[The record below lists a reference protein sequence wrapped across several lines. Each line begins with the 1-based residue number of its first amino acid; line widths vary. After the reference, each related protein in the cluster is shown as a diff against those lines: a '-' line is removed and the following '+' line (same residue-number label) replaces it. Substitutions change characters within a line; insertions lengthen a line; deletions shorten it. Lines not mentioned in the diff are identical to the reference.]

1 MKTSQRFRG
10 VNDRIKRE
18 AVHMAGLAPSAELV
32 KTVARDDNVR
42 AATRDVLSRAGKLR
56 GELNS
61 QSDRIGRLARDPGLQ
76 SDVAALIRSTA
87 GALDATVAAGRKR
100 ARRRVFRS
108 VLLLG
113 SVAVAIA
120 AWAKQRN
127 TASEAWNDS
136 DETSFANRTAAPQ
149 PDLPTTNGV
158 AAAPP
163 TTTEP
168 AADGQSKPTPAGAAA
183 EADQPHH

>member
-87 GALDATVAAGRKR
+87 GALRSSCRSNWTRPSCCR
-100 ARRRVFRS
+100 AR
-108 VLLLG
+108 
-113 SVAVAIA
+113 
-120 AWAKQRN
+120 
-127 TASEAWNDS
+127 
-136 DETSFANRTAAPQ
+136 
-149 PDLPTTNGV
+149 
-158 AAAPP
+158 
-163 TTTEP
+163 
-168 AADGQSKPTPAGAAA
+168 
-183 EADQPHH
+183 

>member
-1 MKTSQRFRG
+1 MKTSQRMRG
-10 VNDRIKRE
+10 VNARIRRE

-87 GALDATVAAGRKR
+87 GALDATVAAGRRR

-108 VLLLG
+108 MLLVG

-127 TASEAWNDS
+127 TGAEAWNDS
-136 DETSFANRTAAPQ
+136 DETSFADRTATLQ
-149 PDLPTTNGV
+149 PDQPTSNGV
-158 AAAPP
+158 ATAPP
-163 TTTEP
+163 ATTEP
-168 AADGQSKPTPAGAAA
+168 TSDGQSKPTPAEAAA
-183 EADQPHH
+183 QADAPHH